1 MKRFLSFFVTLILV
15 SSVASALAESY
26 NIVDIYEDRVPIFDI
41 VLNAGDRITGKSGVT
56 ITLTFSDADGN
67 SIGTSTGAIK
77 TFTIN
82 GKQCSSWRVV
92 GSSSSA
98 ITINN
103 NMRGSFAYK
112 LKPSYTAA
120 DDEGYYLIS
129 EDTYSSY
136 INNRDKSLKKKV
148 KFSGK
153 IIAIDGE
160 TAYLSVTKNAV
171 VAITASDTVETALT
185 VDGRFSC
192 KGEVKEYIEYNKQM
206 IPAIN
211 CTEITEQK
219 YEPLQRGDTGAA
231 VLEMKERLQALG
243 YYGAGAEFS
252 DRYNDLHVECVKK
265 FQKRNGLPQTGK
277 ADIETL
283 TRLYSSDAI
292 ANN

>member
-120 DDEGYYLIS
+120 DGSFDLVVIT
-129 EDTYSSY
+129 DTPILCPHSS
-136 INNRDKSLKKKV
+136 ICSIAPALKV
-148 KFSGK
+148 SP
-153 IIAIDGE
+153 A
-160 TAYLSVTKNAV
+160 T
-171 VAITASDTVETALT
+171 
-185 VDGRFSC
+185 
-192 KGEVKEYIEYNKQM
+192 NKTFF
-206 IPAIN
+206 PSFFN
-211 CTEITEQK
+211 
-219 YEPLQRGDTGAA
+219 L
-231 VLEMKERLQALG
+231 
-243 YYGAGAEFS
+243 
-252 DRYNDLHVECVKK
+252 
-265 FQKRNGLPQTGK
+265 
-277 ADIETL
+277 
-283 TRLYSSDAI
+283 
-292 ANN
+292 